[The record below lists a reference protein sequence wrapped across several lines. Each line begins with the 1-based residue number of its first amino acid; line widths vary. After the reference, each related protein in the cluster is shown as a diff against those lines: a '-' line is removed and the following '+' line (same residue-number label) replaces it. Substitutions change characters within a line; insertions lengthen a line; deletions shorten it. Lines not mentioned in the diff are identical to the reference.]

1 MQFNFIT
8 LPNLILHINYWST
21 AMRTKKLRRW
31 AWIIWHAFISIILK
45 IRNDRIFN
53 KKIREVEQ
61 ITVVAWHWSMNR
73 LKIVSYLFYKW
84 CQNLRECLTHNQGAS
99 FLVLISVLGCCLIFW
114 GGHVLF
120 SFLCVFC
127 FEVACKFRR
136 LWV

>member
-1 MQFNFIT
+1 MNWMQFNFIT

-84 CQNLRECLTHNQGAS
+84 C
-99 FLVLISVLGCCLIFW
+99 
-114 GGHVLF
+114 
-120 SFLCVFC
+120 
-127 FEVACKFRR
+127 
-136 LWV
+136 